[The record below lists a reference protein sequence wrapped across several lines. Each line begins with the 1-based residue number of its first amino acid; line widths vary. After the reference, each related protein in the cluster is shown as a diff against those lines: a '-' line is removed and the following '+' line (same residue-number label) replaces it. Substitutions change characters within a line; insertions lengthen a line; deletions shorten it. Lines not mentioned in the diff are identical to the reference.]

1 MTKRNILAEADKF
14 LVKSEVTELPL
25 TMETL
30 RKIAVRSNWL
40 LSSYQ
45 HSEKILE
52 ATGTSEKAKHFPAF
66 TIRWDG
72 KVIILYDEELPY
84 DLKVQFICHE
94 FGHIVL
100 NHTSDRAIIGASRDA
115 STTDMQEREAD
126 DFATEM
132 LAPACVM
139 NKLGIS
145 SVNELLKTGL
155 LTTDQALEHFENVK
169 SGAPVTETQKFLCDR
184 IIFNQPKRHNFSWLK
199 YAACFAAGFVIC
211 AALLSLRSNNTLPA
225 VPDDY
230 SSSSGLLSD
239 TREPEESTTTPATT
253 TTAVSS
259 ITSSST
265 DTSASSATPTSTS
278 TVPEQEDPQSEVVY
292 VTPHGTKY
300 HKPDCY
306 HVEGRTDIV
315 GMTISEA
322 EANGYEPCKH
332 CF

>member
-199 YAACFAAGFVIC
+199 YIACFAAGFVIC
-211 AALLSLRSNNTLPA
+211 MALLSIKNNNSLPV

-230 SSSSGLLSD
+230 NSSSESPSE
-239 TREPEESTTTPATT
+239 TQEPGESTVT
-253 TTAVSS
+253 TTA
-259 ITSSST
+259 TSSST
-265 DTSASSATPTSTS
+265 SSTTVPVSSTASTSASTTPA
-278 TVPEQEDPQSEVVY
+278 QDDPQSEVVY

-306 HVEGRTDIV
+306 HVEGRADIV

>member
-145 SVNELLKTGL
+145 SVNELLKAGL

-169 SGAPVTETQKFLCDR
+169 SGAPVTETQKLLCDR
-184 IIFNQPKRHNFSWLK
+184 INFNQPKRHNFSWLK
-199 YAACFAAGFVIC
+199 YVACFAAGFVIC
-211 AALLSLRSNNTLPA
+211 GALLSIKNNNLLPV

-230 SSSSGLLSD
+230 NSSSESPSE
-239 TREPEESTTTPATT
+239 TQEPGESTVT
-253 TTAVSS
+253 TTA
-259 ITSSST
+259 TSSST
-265 DTSASSATPTSTS
+265 SSTTVPVSSAASTSASTTPA
-278 TVPEQEDPQSEVVY
+278 QDDPQSEVVY

-306 HVEGRTDIV
+306 HIEGRADIV